1 MRTHIKTPLRAH
13 CHRPARAFEIVSSV
27 DVLQCRI
34 ITGFDAVLDDYKL
47 ALVPESLQQIQL
59 GRVNAIGTCSY
70 DYSHHVRMSQGLS
83 IHLIQSVKGRV
94 CVRIGLEV
102 GQIMPGIPVS
112 DLVESYA
119 LVKLTAYALARSTVI
134 RVKCVIVAIS
144 AAAHPDAA
152 VPVRAGESGI
162 NDKFL
167 QALAIFFPEITD
179 V

>member
-1 MRTHIKTPLRAH
+1 
-13 CHRPARAFEIVSSV
+13 
-27 DVLQCRI
+27 
-34 ITGFDAVLDDYKL
+34 
-47 ALVPESLQQIQL
+47 
-59 GRVNAIGTCSY
+59 
-70 DYSHHVRMSQGLS
+70 
-83 IHLIQSVKGRV
+83 
-94 CVRIGLEV
+94 
-102 GQIMPGIPVS
+102 MPGIPVS